1 MPVAVLPI
9 AIPVAAA
16 IGAGILGYIAGRAD
30 SESAPAALDY
40 DDFEDEHEEESPDG
54 VFGIHSET
62 REDAGS
68 RWTDM
73 SRADALEILELAPDA
88 SPEAI
93 REAHRRILRRVQPEG
108 GGTGYLTAAVDRARD
123 VLLD

>member
-1 MPVAVLPI
+1 MPVAILPI

-16 IGAGILGYIAGRAD
+16 IGAGVLGYIAGRAD

-40 DDFEDEHEEESPDG
+40 DDFEDEHEESPDR

-62 REDAGS
+62 GEDAGS

-93 REAHRRILRRVQPEG
+93 REAHQRILRRVQPEG
-108 GGTGYLTAAVDRARD
+108 GESGYLAAAVDRARD